1 MNQQDWLERWKQNNI
16 GWHQTSGS
24 TTLRR
29 YWPSLTPGARV
40 LVPLCGKS
48 FDLRWLAEQ
57 GLDVTGVELS
67 AVAVEDFFS
76 EQKLAYQHE
85 TSGAFTCYRASEQ
98 SITLYCGDYFEFA
111 APAFDAL
118 FDRASLI
125 ALDVDLRPR
134 YVRHTQSLLKS
145 DAAQLLI
152 TLEYDQSLVKGPP
165 FCVMAD
171 EVLSY
176 WPTLCSVN
184 QEEALASC
192 PPKFRD
198 AGVTHVNEVT
208 WVPERFT

>member
-1 MNQQDWLERWKQNNI
+1 MIK
-16 GWHQTSGS
+16 
-24 TTLRR
+24 
-29 YWPSLTPGARV
+29 
-40 LVPLCGKS
+40 
-48 FDLRWLAEQ
+48 
-57 GLDVTGVELS
+57 
-67 AVAVEDFFS
+67 
-76 EQKLAYQHE
+76 
-85 TSGAFTCYRASEQ
+85 
-98 SITLYCGDYFEFA
+98 FA
-111 APAFDAL
+111 APTFDAL

-125 ALDVDLRPR
+125 ALDSDLRPR

-145 DAAQLLI
+145 EAAQLLI
-152 TLEYDQSLVKGPP
+152 TLEYDQSLVNGPP

-208 WVPERFT
+208 WVPERFK